1 MSSYSILIGLSLAI
15 ILSYLFNLAS
25 RATRVPS
32 VLLLL
37 LTGIGLRQWADYQGL
52 DFQVPKTLLEIFGII
67 GLIMIVL
74 EGALDLR
81 LSRDKVPLIRRS
93 FLAAAALLLAQATA
107 IGGLLHL
114 WLGASWQ
121 TCLLN
126 AVPLVVISSA
136 IAIPSVANLT
146 GEKQEF
152 IVYESTFSDILGI
165 MLFNFVDQEDFAQG
179 QGLLTFGRGVVL
191 IVVVAVLSTVLLG
204 FLLGRLR
211 EHVKFFLLFAFLILI
226 YSLAKKLHLSSL
238 LLVLAFGLA
247 MNNSDLLLGWLRL
260 RTGWRGFTAEDLA
273 PDLHQLK
280 NITAE
285 SAFLIRTFFFLLFG
299 YSITL
304 ANLMSWQLLGQGVLI
319 VAVLTVIRFLYLR
332 FVARTDLLPELF
344 IAPKGLITV
353 LLFYSIPA
361 QHLLGDISES
371 ILFVVILLTSIL
383 MMVGLIISHQRPT
396 TAIEF

>member
-1 MSSYSILIGLSLAI
+1 MSSYSILIGLSLAV

-37 LTGIGLRQWADYQGL
+37 LTGIGLRQWAEYQGVN
-52 DFQVPKTLLEIFGII
+52 FHIPKTLLEIFGII

-93 FLAAAALLLAQATA
+93 FFAAALMLVGQAAA

-146 GEKQEF
+146 GDKQEF

-165 MLFNFVDQEDFAQG
+165 MLFNFVDQEDFYQG
-179 QGLLTFGRGVVL
+179 HGLFTFARGVVL
-191 IVVVAVLSTVLLG
+191 IVVVAVLSTVLLS

-226 YSLAKKLHLSSL
+226 YSLAKQLHLSSL

-247 MNNSDLLLGWLRL
+247 VNNADLLLGWVRL
-260 RTGWRGFTAEDLA
+260 RTGWRGLTVEDLA

-304 ANLMSWQLLGQGVLI
+304 ANLISWQLLGQGLLI
-319 VAVLTVIRFLYLR
+319 VGVLTAIRYGYLR
-332 FVARTDLLPELF
+332 FVARTDLMPELF

-353 LLFYSIPA
+353 LLFYSIPT
-361 QHLLGDISES
+361 QHLLGDVSEN
-371 ILFVVILLTSIL
+371 ILFMVILLTSVL
-383 MMVGLIISHQRPT
+383 MMVGLIASHQRPT
-396 TAIEF
+396 AAIEF

>member
-1 MSSYSILIGLSLAI
+1 MTSYGILIGLSLAV
-15 ILSYLFNLAS
+15 ILSYVFNLAS

-37 LTGIGLRQWADYQGL
+37 LTGIGLRQWADYHGL
-52 DFQVPKTLLEIFGII
+52 DLRVPKTVLEIFGII

-93 FLAAAALLLAQATA
+93 FFAAALMLVAQAAA

-165 MLFNFVDQEDFAQG
+165 MLFNFVDQEDFLQG
-179 QGLLTFGRGVVL
+179 HSLVTFGRGVVL
-191 IVVVAVLSTVLLG
+191 IILVAIVSTALLS

-226 YSLAKKLHLSSL
+226 YSLAKQLHLSSL

-247 MNNSDLLLGWLRL
+247 VNNADLLLGWVRL
-260 RTGWRGFTAEDLA
+260 RTSWRGFTAEDLA

-304 ANLMSWQLLGQGVLI
+304 ANLISWQLLGQGVLI
-319 VAVLTVIRFLYLR
+319 VAVLTGIRYLYLR

-344 IAPKGLITV
+344 IALKGLITV
-353 LLFYSIPA
+353 LLFYSIPT
-361 QHLLGDISES
+361 QHLLGDVSES

-383 MMVGLIISHQRPT
+383 MMIGLIISHQRPT
-396 TAIEF
+396 AAIEF

>member
-1 MSSYSILIGLSLAI
+1 
-15 ILSYLFNLAS
+15 
-25 RATRVPS
+25 
-32 VLLLL
+32 
-37 LTGIGLRQWADYQGL
+37 
-52 DFQVPKTLLEIFGII
+52 
-67 GLIMIVL
+67 
-74 EGALDLR
+74 
-81 LSRDKVPLIRRS
+81 
-93 FLAAAALLLAQATA
+93 
-107 IGGLLHL
+107 
-114 WLGASWQ
+114 
-121 TCLLN
+121 
-126 AVPLVVISSA
+126 
-136 IAIPSVANLT
+136 
-146 GEKQEF
+146 
-152 IVYESTFSDILGI
+152 
-165 MLFNFVDQEDFAQG
+165 
-179 QGLLTFGRGVVL
+179 
-191 IVVVAVLSTVLLG
+191 LLG

-280 NITAE
+280 SITAE

-304 ANLMSWQLLGQGVLI
+304 ANLISWQLLGQGILI
-319 VAVLTVIRFLYLR
+319 VAVLTAIRYLYLR
-332 FVARTDLLPELF
+332 YVARTDLLPELF

-361 QHLLGDISES
+361 QHLLGDVSEN

-383 MMVGLIISHQRPT
+383 MMVGLIISRQKPT
-396 TAIEF
+396 AAIEF